1 MHDPILTS
9 AEKCSGCKWVNSRKN
24 SDRNTKKGKKGK
36 KSHEMHRK
44 IKSSIR
50 ISHETHRKREVAIEK
65 IKLYWDKLANAH
77 GKIIRFDHA
86 LYFHVL
92 CLIRMKIVRS
102 GISGMEW
109 NRNFFLQLLSIPSY
123 FFLSC
128 HIHDSTAQ
136 TRCPLWQQ
144 KKFIEAFQL
153 LWTDEMRCKQNTAQV
168 KQVTDKTT
176 NNLMLETMRART
188 LIVHNVRHSIAAHF
202 GYCDLWCSLMK

>member
-1 MHDPILTS
+1 
-9 AEKCSGCKWVNSRKN
+9 
-24 SDRNTKKGKKGK
+24 
-36 KSHEMHRK
+36 MHRK

-50 ISHETHRKREVAIEK
+50 ISHETLRKREVAIEK

-92 CLIRMKIVRS
+92 CLIRIKNCS
-102 GISGMEW
+102 QWHLWNGMEW

-123 FFLSC
+123 IFYHVTF
-128 HIHDSTAQ
+128 T
-136 TRCPLWQQ
+136 TQQ
-144 KKFIEAFQL
+144 HKHVVHYGKKNFIEAFQL
-153 LWTDEMRCKQNTAQV
+153 LWTNEMRCKQNTAQV

-176 NNLMLETMRART
+176 NNLMLETMRARMS
-188 LIVHNVRHSIAAHF
+188 IVHNVRHSIAAHF